1 MSASLHSD
9 QLICIGDSLT
19 EQSWAQEGLGASLAN
34 IYSRKLDVINRG
46 LGGYNTEW
54 GLEAFKQARREL
66 ACGSSLRRMLTPLVG
81 TTQYFPKKAERS
93 FKIQLVTIWWGAN
106 DATLP
111 GQIQHVPLDAF
122 VQNIREM
129 VSLIRDPASPYHS
142 PETSI
147 ILINAPP
154 FFQEHWLDTKAAA
167 GGPREQDRDDEVTRQ
182 YAEAVK
188 QLGAELGLPVAD
200 AYTAVT
206 ATNHREGLE
215 NPKAIWWDG
224 LHLTGLAYRAV
235 TGEVLGAIEHASPEK
250 HWDKLPMMLPEWRLA
265 GASDLVTGLADLAP
279 REVRR
284 ALGDARTRARLTV
297 ATQPAALAT
306 TLAISQKADEAVEA
320 AVAHGTD
327 PF

>member
-1 MSASLHSD
+1 MGSGGSRCFPRQHLQPQAVSRQQPQGRPPLPAARTGTHAD
-9 QLICIGDSLT
+9 PP
-19 EQSWAQEGLGASLAN
+19 
-34 IYSRKLDVINRG
+34 YSDVINRG

-235 TGEVLGAIEHASPEK
+235 TG
-250 HWDKLPMMLPEWRLA
+250 
-265 GASDLVTGLADLAP
+265 GASRGF
-279 REVRR
+279 
-284 ALGDARTRARLTV
+284 RT
-297 ATQPAALAT
+297 
-306 TLAISQKADEAVEA
+306 E
-320 AVAHGTD
+320 
-327 PF
+327 